1 MTKNEIINEIK
12 SVVMN
17 NGGYVNLGWVTI
29 IVNNGE
35 VFRTLRGYS
44 KNVKYEKIAQIQIY
58 LDCLNDMEAKTVE
71 TKVENTENTVEVE
84 PKATKKDIIM
94 GLHENGSVEC
104 DLETAQSIAQEGFI
118 EIKSYEDGLLRG
130 NVCYD
135 KVMNEMFDDYDCVWV
150 GTDNKKCPMSLDDI
164 YLLTKLYDKGY
175 INNLDY
181 DGDNIWHCMVNF
193 TNVLSDFCKRWDS
206 KLSKVA

>member
-17 NGGYVNLGWVTI
+17 NGGEVNLGWVTI
-29 IVNNGE
+29 SVINGE
-35 VFRTLRGYS
+35 VVRTLHGYS
-44 KNVKYEKIAQIQIY
+44 KNVKSEKIAQIQIY

-71 TKVENTENTVEVE
+71 TKVENTENTVDVE
-84 PKATKKDIIM
+84 PKATKNDIIM

-104 DLETAQSIAQEGFI
+104 DFETAQSIAQEGFI
-118 EIKSYEDGLLRG
+118 EIENYKDGVLKG
-130 NVCYD
+130 EVCYG
-135 KVMNEMFDDYDCVWV
+135 KVLDEMFDEYDCVWLEISH
-150 GTDNKKCPMSLDDI
+150 KKWAVALGNI
-164 YLLTKLYDKGY
+164 YTLTKLYDKGY

-181 DGDNIWHCMVNF
+181 DGGNIWHCRVKL